1 MLRVLATRYTSALP
15 ELRRLLLD
23 LGLVPGEE
31 GEGWA
36 VLDSHSGRVRLRSA
50 ERGSPQ
56 DGATVFGVEVRDPQE
71 FARRTADDG
80 GRAALEDSAGGPRV
94 RITGPDG
101 FAFTAEPTSHAGRPV
116 DADPDMTVR
125 LEWNTPDLDGTAA
138 TLAAI
143 GARPRPEPLLGPDL
157 AREFT
162 AKNGGV
168 LAAIRAAAVSAG
180 GLVLEYSGRR
190 SELMPRLALAGWA
203 AEEVNAEEAEGGSRP
218 GGVVRVQIPTPDGRD
233 VTILAAGP
241 AGGAEMR

>member
-36 VLDSHSGRVRLRSA
+36 LLDSHSGRVRLRSA

-56 DGATVFGVEVRDPQE
+56 DGATVFGVEVRDPRE
-71 FARRTADDG
+71 FARRTVDDG
-80 GRAALEDSAGGPRV
+80 GRAALEESPGGPRV
-94 RITGPDG
+94 RIAGPDG
-101 FAFTAEPTSHAGRPV
+101 FGFTAEPTSHTGRPV

-125 LEWNTPDLDGTAA
+125 LEWHTPDLDGAA
-138 TLAAI
+138 AALAAI
-143 GARPRPEPLLGPDL
+143 GARPRTEPLLAPGR

-168 LAAIRAAAVSAG
+168 LAAVRADAVSGG
-180 GLVLEYSGRR
+180 GLVLEYSGRH
-190 SELMPRLALAGWA
+190 SELMPRLALAGWG
-203 AEEVNAEEAEGGSRP
+203 AEEVAAEEAEGGSRP
-218 GGVVRVQIPTPDGRD
+218 GGVVRLRVPTPDGCD

>member
-168 LAAIRAAAVSAG
+168 IAAIRAAAVSAG